1 MFSFSHFNN
10 TFAVRQR
17 KNANDKFSEN
27 NIVRFLTYRTFI
39 LLLLTL

>member
-27 NIVRFLTYRTFI
+27 NIVRVLKGLTFI